1 MDVKIRRWKNNEEQY
16 EQYSLKR
23 LPLKDAS

>member
-23 LPLKDAS
+23 LPLKDAF